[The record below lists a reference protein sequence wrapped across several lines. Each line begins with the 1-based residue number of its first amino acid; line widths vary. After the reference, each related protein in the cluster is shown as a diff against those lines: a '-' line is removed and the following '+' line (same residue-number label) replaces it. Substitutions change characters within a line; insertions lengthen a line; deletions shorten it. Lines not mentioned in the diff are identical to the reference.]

1 MREVEVDARR
11 TAVSVEEARE
21 AVLDAIR
28 PLGTERVPLREALGR
43 VLQEELQAARPIPPL
58 DNSAMDGFALRAE
71 DTASVPATLKVVEE
85 IPAGTRSE
93 RRLGAGE
100 AARILTGAPIPDGA
114 DAVVMQEETERDG
127 ETLRVLCAVR
137 PGDHIRKAGADV
149 EPGQHVAASGTV
161 LRPALIG
168 MCAALG
174 RASVCVACRPRV
186 AVLATGDEVVE
197 PDRLADEGGHGKIA
211 SSNSYSLQA
220 AVLAAGCEPVY
231 LGIAPDRPDVLEEYL
246 VQALRCDAVIST
258 GGVSVGDHDYIKRVL
273 ADLGGTM
280 QLWRVRMKPGAPLAF
295 VTVGSTPVFGLPG
308 NPVST
313 LVSFEQF
320 VRPALL
326 RMQRH
331 TNVFRPVTRA
341 VLADNYRKPAG
352 RMHFARVSLREEGGR
367 LVAAVTGDQSSG
379 ILLSMVDA
387 SALAIIPAETTE
399 LAAGTEVPV
408 QLLHRDDLRAE
419 PGY

>member
-1 MREVEVDARR
+1 MREVEMGARR
-11 TAVSVEEARE
+11 TAVSIEEARE
-21 AVLDAIR
+21 TVLGAIL
-28 PLGTERVPLREALGR
+28 PLGSERIPLREGLGR
-43 VLQEELQAARPIPPL
+43 VLQEPLRAERPIPPL
-58 DNSAMDGFALRAE
+58 DNSAMDGFAIRAE
-71 DTASVPATLKVVEE
+71 DAARIPAALKVVEE
-85 IPAGTRSE
+85 IPAGARSTRT
-93 RRLGAGE
+93 LGAGE

-127 ETLRVLCAVR
+127 ETLRVLEAVR
-137 PGDHIRKAGADV
+137 SGDHIRRAGADV
-149 EPGQHVAASGTV
+149 EPGQLIAAPGTV

-174 RASVCVACRPRV
+174 RASVRVVSRPRV

-197 PDRLADEGGHGKIA
+197 PERLADDGGDGKIA
-211 SSNSYSLQA
+211 SSNSYGLQA
-220 AVLAAGCEPVY
+220 AVLEAGCDPIY
-231 LGIAPDRPDVLEEYL
+231 LGIAPDRPEVLAEYME
-246 VQALRCDAVIST
+246 QALHCDAVIST
-258 GGVSVGDHDYIKRVL
+258 GGVSVGDHDHVKQVL

-295 VTVGSTPVFGLPG
+295 VTVGNTPVFGLPG

-341 VLADNYRKPAG
+341 VLADDYRKVAG
-352 RMHFARVSLREEGGR
+352 RTHFVRVSLRDEGGR
-367 LVAAVTGDQSSG
+367 QVAAVTGDQSSG
-379 ILLSMVDA
+379 VLLSMVEA
-387 SALAIIPAETTE
+387 TALAVIPAEMTE
-399 LAAGTEVPV
+399 LKAGTEVPV
-408 QLLHRDDLRAE
+408 QLLLRDDLQAE